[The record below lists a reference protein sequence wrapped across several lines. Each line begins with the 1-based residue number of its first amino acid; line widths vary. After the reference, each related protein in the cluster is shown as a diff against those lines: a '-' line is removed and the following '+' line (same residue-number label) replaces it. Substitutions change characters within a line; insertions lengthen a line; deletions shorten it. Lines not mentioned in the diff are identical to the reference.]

1 MPRTDHL
8 ETYLSGLPAGLS
20 SFPDCV
26 VKSNVLDEVLAWL
39 SEVEGGVPSSLAP
52 ALSRVSSG
60 WVPETLINALSLHI
74 ADVGYPTGESWVN
87 SVYRRQRAVY
97 QTPLYRA
104 VMIVLSPTLLMMGAT
119 DRWKAYRRGTKLAVD
134 RWQNRGHRRETIGSI
149 HHPRGLYA
157 DLNLQS
163 LGQAFL
169 AAVDS
174 CGARDAQVEI
184 IEYAGDAT
192 RFRLSYLA

>member
-1 MPRTDHL
+1 MAHTAYLD
-8 ETYLSGLPAGLS
+8 TYLAGLPEGMS

-26 VKSNVLDEVLAWL
+26 VKANVLDEVLAWL
-39 SEVEGGVPSSLAP
+39 VEVEAGVPPSLAP
-52 ALSRVSSG
+52 AVARVSSD

-87 SVYRRQRAVY
+87 SVYRRQRALY

-104 VMIVLSPTLLMMGAT
+104 VMVVLSPTLLMMGAA
-119 DRWKAYRRGTKLAVD
+119 DRWKAYRRGTALKVD
-134 RWQNRGHRRETIGSI
+134 RWQNSAHRRETIGSI
-149 HHPRGLYA
+149 RHPAGLYA
-157 DLNLQS
+157 ELNLQS

-174 CGARDAQVEI
+174 CGARDAEVEI

-192 RFRLSYLA
+192 RFRLSYRA